1 MKTGKQQPVILMLL
15 VIPVSLTKVT
25 TTIHSAKA
33 MTGESQEIEMEVK

>member
-1 MKTGKQQPVILMLL
+1 MKTNKQQLVVLMLL

-33 MTGESQEIEMEVK
+33 MTGESQEIETEMK